1 MPCWK
6 LHILLLVCL
15 SWQLPVMNTLVRKA
29 LVRNVLVTNPL
40 VRNVLVMNTLVRKAV
55 HDQEVVQKWVSIL
68 LKQGPALSPG
78 CNYPVPLQLVLS
90 LCCHWLLHGFTIPQ
104 WGTADAEIKV
114 PSAENPELSKVLFN
128 AWGRSQHLTYLC
140 ILSCNSVFPSSAFQV
155 HFNFFF
161 LFSFWCKVAH
171 AVTREWDVC
180 LQCVALCST
189 LRWHSWLTRH

>member
-1 MPCWK
+1 MSCWK

-55 HDQEVVQKWVSIL
+55 HDQEVVQKWVLIQ

-78 CNYPVPLQLVLS
+78 CHYPVPLQLVLS

-114 PSAENPELSKVLFN
+114 PSAENPELSKVPFN
-128 AWGRSQHLTYLC
+128 AWGRSQHSTYLC
-140 ILSCNSVFPSSAFQV
+140 ILSYNSVFPSSAFQV
-155 HFNFFF
+155 HFSFFYSIVKWPMLWSDIQRVGHLLVMCCIVF
-161 LFSFWCKVAH
+161 H
-171 AVTREWDVC
+171 P
-180 LQCVALCST
+180 
-189 LRWHSWLTRH
+189 